1 MLLRPLLRRSVV
13 TFKTTATSPLLRASP
28 NSPSTTR
35 LRAGT
40 FYTSSIMAAN
50 ASDSAGA
57 IAQAQQAE
65 QTTST
70 AAAPTHNAP
79 ADAQPA

>member
-1 MLLRPLLRRSVV
+1 
-13 TFKTTATSPLLRASP
+13 
-28 NSPSTTR
+28 
-35 LRAGT
+35 
-40 FYTSSIMAAN
+40 MAAN

-57 IAQAQQAE
+57 IAQAQKAE

-70 AAAPTHNAP
+70 EAAPTHDAP